1 MLEHIVMSKKLL
13 ITLTSIAVLVTAIIF
28 LSPSNNQESTSLQA
42 KNKIIAIATFVDHVV
57 LNSIRDGFLEQMR
70 VKGYTKGN
78 RWNMVVFNANGSPQ
92 EAAGIA
98 NEVLNLNPE
107 IVVSFSTPATKPV
120 FEKNNGRYPL
130 VFSFVSFPEKIGI
143 SEDSP
148 NVTGLSDGVDFNALI
163 LLVKEAMPSVS
174 RIGMVYS
181 DEPNA
186 VASHEQVQQ
195 FLKEHGV
202 SLVSQSVSKE
212 EEVRSATEALLG
224 LPLDKRPQAIIVG
237 ADGVVTNKITALL
250 DIANNSG
257 IPVFA
262 VDESSVEKGALA
274 GLSIEYTQFGRETA
288 NVVDQVLSGTSPD
301 SIPLIRYLAN
311 DILINTDTAA
321 KLNIAIP
328 DALKAKAIK
337 IFQKKIEG

>member
-1 MLEHIVMSKKLL
+1 MGKKSLFILAL
-13 ITLTSIAVLVTAIIF
+13 IAALVGVTAF
-28 LSPSNNQESTSLQA
+28 LVSSNNQESTASLG
-42 KNKIIAIATFVDHVV
+42 KSKTIAVATFVDHVV

-70 VKGYTKGN
+70 MDGYTKDN

-92 EAAGIA
+92 EAAAIA
-98 NEVLNLNPE
+98 NEALNLDPE
-107 IVVSFSTPATKPV
+107 ILVSFSTPATKPL
-120 FEKNNGRYPL
+120 FEKNNGRYPF

-143 SEDSP
+143 TEKSP
-148 NVTGLSDGVDFNALI
+148 NVTGLSDGVDFDALI
-163 LLVKEAMPSVS
+163 SLVKEAMPPVS
-174 RIGMVYS
+174 RIGIVYS

-186 VASHEQVQQ
+186 VASYERVQR
-195 FLKEHGV
+195 FSRDHGV
-202 SLVSQSVSKE
+202 RLISQSVSKE

-224 LPLDKRPQAIIVG
+224 LPSDKRPQAIIVG

-288 NVVDQVLSGTSPD
+288 KVVDRVLSGTLPD
-301 SIPLIRYLAN
+301 SIPLIRYLAK
-311 DILINTDTAA
+311 DVLINADTAE

-328 DALKAKAIK
+328 DVLKDKAIK
-337 IFQKKIEG
+337 IFHRKIEG